1 MITLSD
7 GTYHQIKH
15 IELGTKIKTYDDET
29 GKLQNSTVLEVVKVL
44 QENLIKY
51 KFSDNTEIIA
61 TDDHP
66 FYIASDS
73 YTDSDYRPLEMGD
86 EVLNDE
92 LNKIKV
98 VNVKK
103 IEGLIETYNINRTNN
118 GKNYFANRV
127 LVSDES
133 ETE

>member
-1 MITLSD
+1 MFCNTELKSVVSLFFLSFSFFV
-7 GTYHQIKH
+7 
-15 IELGTKIKTYDDET
+15 
-29 GKLQNSTVLEVVKVL
+29 KLYL
-44 QENLIKY
+44 NLISSLKLLVKY
-51 KFSDNTEIIA
+51 KFDDNTEIMA

-66 FYIASDS
+66 FYVGEN
-73 YTDSDYRPLEMGD
+73 YRTLEVGD

-98 VNVKK
+98 VSVEK
-103 IEGLIETYNINRTNN
+103 IDGLIETYNINRTNN